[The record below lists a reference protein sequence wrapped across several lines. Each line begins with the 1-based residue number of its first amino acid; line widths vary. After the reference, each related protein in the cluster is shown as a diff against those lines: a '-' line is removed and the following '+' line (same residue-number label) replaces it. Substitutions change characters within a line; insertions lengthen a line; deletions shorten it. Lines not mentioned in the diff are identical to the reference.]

1 MAQRWFHNL
10 RNNSIYSYDDLH
22 LMFMRQFASAKRVG
36 KTPISLMD
44 IRQEP
49 QETLR
54 EYVARFNTIA
64 LDIPDAESQIKWYAF
79 ARGLKQGPLF
89 EALQIKPPTSFEDI
103 MTIIPGYLQLEDA
116 KMARKAEADKL
127 KPKKQDNVDAG
138 EKYIP
143 RNPYRGLPP
152 RIPTMAIEAG
162 TGSLITAQTEKREE
176 RGGYRDDLQNPTQ
189 WNRHIDEIFHQI
201 KEENYFRAPKDY
213 QPGAPAP
220 GRNNL
225 LCEYHNRYGHLTREC
240 GHLKHQLEIL
250 VRKGFLDQYIERP
263 RGSYRENRYDE
274 RREDERRRRDGTRR
288 DHDDR
293 ERRHIHEERR
303 EKRNHRQDSQ
313 DRHNPANHAQYDRE
327 VHMITGENNIPTS
340 NRAKKQL
347 ARTVRSG
354 YYDKAVMTINT
365 APDEPIISFGPK
377 DARSLFYPH
386 DDALVFSANV
396 ANVLVHRIFVDSG
409 SAVNILYLECW

>member
-22 LMFMRQFASAKRVG
+22 LIFMRQFASAKRVG

-127 KPKKQDNVDAG
+127 KPKKQDSADAG

-152 RIPTMAIEAG
+152 RIPTRAIEAG
-162 TGSLITAQTEKREE
+162 AGSLITAQTEKREE

-225 LCEYHNRYGHLTREC
+225 LCEYHNRYGHLTREY
-240 GHLKHQLEIL
+240 GHLKHQLENL
-250 VRKGFLDQYIERP
+250 VRKGFLDQFIERP

-274 RREDERRRRDGTRR
+274 RRDEENRQKEKVKYRKARG
-288 DHDDR
+288 
-293 ERRHIHEERR
+293 RR
-303 EKRNHRQDSQ
+303 E
-313 DRHNPANHAQYDRE
+313 E
-327 VHMITGENNIPTS
+327 IP
-340 NRAKKQL
+340 
-347 ARTVRSG
+347 G
-354 YYDKAVMTINT
+354 
-365 APDEPIISFGPK
+365 
-377 DARSLFYPH
+377 
-386 DDALVFSANV
+386 
-396 ANVLVHRIFVDSG
+396 
-409 SAVNILYLECW
+409 